1 MNYKKI
7 FPVDIKDA
15 RFSGKRSNVLHSFE
29 IDEATWLQEYVCV
42 CVCVWPL
49 YGKLLCVRLWKCM
62 KGKPRN
68 FQFNSK
74 VSQANK
80 PNNQQTSNVSNAHIL
95 NRPYSRPS
103 QPPNQLTNN
112 HSASKVCEGEK
123 RSLTQPQL
131 SLTSSAS
138 SYSTSQ

>member
-1 MNYKKI
+1 MFCI
-7 FPVDIKDA
+7 
-15 RFSGKRSNVLHSFE
+15 VLKSMKLHGFKS
-29 IDEATWLQEYVCV
+29 TYVCV
-42 CVCVWPL
+42 CVCDHFMVSFF
-49 YGKLLCVRLWKCM
+49 CVRLWKCM